1 MQENIYIPKCRREL
15 NNIPNKNDSINLIL
29 GYQPREVQFAIVEQN
44 PTLLNITLFA
54 ENNNAERLEATFN
67 NGLNGL
73 QDLDSDDRD
82 KFLEDK
88 LDDLLGKNKYFNRLI
103 NSYLKKSFT

>member
-1 MQENIYIPKCRREL
+1 MLAMYIIISS
-15 NNIPNKNDSINLIL
+15 NQIS

-73 QDLDSDDRD
+73 QDLDTDERD

-88 LDDLLGKNKYFNRLI
+88 LDDLLGKNIF
-103 NSYLKKSFT
+103 

>member
-1 MQENIYIPKCRREL
+1 M
-15 NNIPNKNDSINLIL
+15 
-29 GYQPREVQFAIVEQN
+29 EQN

-88 LDDLLGKNKYFNRLI
+88 LDDLLGKKILYSVHQY
-103 NSYLKKSFT
+103 NSYLKKSIT

>member
-1 MQENIYIPKCRREL
+1 M
-15 NNIPNKNDSINLIL
+15 
-29 GYQPREVQFAIVEQN
+29 EQN

-88 LDDLLGKNKYFNRLI
+88 LDDLLGKKKYFNRFI

>member
-1 MQENIYIPKCRREL
+1 M
-15 NNIPNKNDSINLIL
+15 
-29 GYQPREVQFAIVEQN
+29 EQN

-73 QDLDSDDRD
+73 QDLDTDERD

-88 LDDLLGKNKYFNRLI
+88 LDDLLGKNIFQLFQYVSKSQYFSILI
-103 NSYLKKSFT
+103 LIPLII